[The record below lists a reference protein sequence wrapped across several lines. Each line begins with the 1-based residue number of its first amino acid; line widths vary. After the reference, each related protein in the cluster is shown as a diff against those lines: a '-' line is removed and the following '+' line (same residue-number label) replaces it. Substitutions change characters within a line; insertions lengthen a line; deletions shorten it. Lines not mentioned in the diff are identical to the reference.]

1 MANSAPL
8 EAGRIPV
15 FIANRR
21 LSVPPPPPPG
31 SGGSGR
37 DDRDDGPAMG
47 FQLSPLRFVVPAA
60 LGCVTMFALFWLL
73 YALIASTT
81 GVHGSSEMLP
91 TVDFVRLAKNF
102 ELETRDRKPPPEMP
116 DRPEAPPEVP
126 VQQTRIQGPTDTSVN
141 INMSLENST
150 QVKANF
156 GLASTDGEYLP
167 IVKVAPMY
175 PARAQ
180 SQGIEGWVLL
190 KFTVTEAGTVID
202 PVVLE
207 AQPPGIFDEAAKKAV
222 LKFKYKPRVE
232 NGRPVAVPN
241 IQHLI
246 RFELDDK

>member
-37 DDRDDGPAMG
+37 DESNDGRAMG
-47 FQLSPLRFVVPAA
+47 FQLSPLRFVIPAA
-60 LGCVTMFALFWLL
+60 LASVAMFALFWLL
-73 YALIASTT
+73 YALIAGTT
-81 GVHGSSEMLP
+81 GLQGSSEILP

-126 VQQTRIQGPTDTSVN
+126 VQSVQIQGPTNTNVS

-156 GLASTDGEYLP
+156 GLSSTDGEYLP

-180 SQGIEGWVLL
+180 SQGTEGWVLL
-190 KFTVTEAGTVID
+190 SFTVTEVGSVTD
-202 PVVLE
+202 PKVLE
-207 AQPPGIFDEAAKKAV
+207 AQPPGVFDEAAKKAV

-232 NGRPVAVPN
+232 GGKPIAVPN
-241 IQHLI
+241 VQHLI
-246 RFELDDK
+246 RFELDK